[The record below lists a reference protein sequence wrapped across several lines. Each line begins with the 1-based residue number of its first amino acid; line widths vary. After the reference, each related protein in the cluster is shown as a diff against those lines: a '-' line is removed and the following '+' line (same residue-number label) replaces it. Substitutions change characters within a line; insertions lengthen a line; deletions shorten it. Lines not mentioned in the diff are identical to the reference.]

1 MDDDARL
8 TEKFMASL
16 LAEREEPTTFE
27 CLLIAAHRVG
37 IEIDDALSEEPISTM
52 GLLALRVIVRAGVP
66 VNARGVAAALGCGRA
81 SATELINR
89 LVRDRFLERR
99 IDVEDRR
106 GRRLCPTN
114 RGMRAAERGREVL
127 EQCERS
133 CARLMDE
140 DDNAALRGH
149 LARLEGALDWHRT
162 ERLLGAYG
170 GAPPGS
176 AGRPRRPPVHVR

>member
-1 MDDDARL
+1 MNDDARL
-8 TEKFMASL
+8 TEKFMATL
-16 LAEREEPTTFE
+16 LADREEPTTFE
-27 CLLIAAHRVG
+27 CLLITAHRVG
-37 IEIDDALSEEPISTM
+37 IEVDDALSAEPISTM
-52 GLLALRVIVRAGVP
+52 GLIALRAIVRAGVP
-66 VNARGVAAALGCGRA
+66 MSARGLAGALGCGRA

-127 EQCERS
+127 ERCERA
-133 CARLMDE
+133 CARMTDE
-140 DDNAALRGH
+140 DDNAALRGQ
-149 LARLEGALDWHRT
+149 LVRLEGALDWHRT
-162 ERLLGAYG
+162 ERLLGAYA

-176 AGRPRRPPVHVR
+176 ARRPRRPPVHVR